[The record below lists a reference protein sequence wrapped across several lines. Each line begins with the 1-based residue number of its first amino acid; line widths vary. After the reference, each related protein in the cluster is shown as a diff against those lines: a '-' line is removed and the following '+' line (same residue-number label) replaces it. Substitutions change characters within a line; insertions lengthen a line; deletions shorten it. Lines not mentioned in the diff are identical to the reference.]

1 MSHAA
6 ADNPY
11 LREPQTEFEP
21 VDSLSPDEA
30 DQQVDQLR
38 AAIREHDYRYYVE
51 GDPLIADR
59 VYDQLF
65 DRLQTLETKFDLD
78 DPDSP
83 TNRVGGQPVDE
94 LDTVEHTAPMLSIA
108 QSGDAADVRE
118 FADRTA
124 RMLRDEG
131 FDPEDIGYVCEP
143 KFDGIS
149 IELVY
154 EDGSLVRAATRGDGA
169 EGDDVTAQARRI
181 RAVPQRLRGD
191 APELL
196 AVRGE
201 VFMPKDG
208 FREHNRDRVE
218 DGKDPF
224 ANPRNATAGT
234 IRQLDPSVVA
244 DRPLDCFV
252 YDIMAYEPGDAAAET
267 ADADAATDRPATQW
281 AERDAIESWGFHV
294 DDLADRVDDIEGA
307 IEYRDSLLDDRE
319 SLNYEIDGVVIKV
332 DDTAAADALG
342 NTARETRSAFA
353 YKFPARTEVT
363 TITDIVVQVGRTGRL
378 TPVALLEPV
387 QVGGVTV
394 SRATLHNPGEIE
406 SLGVNIEDRLRVL
419 RAGDVI
425 PYIEEVVEA
434 DSDDTF
440 EFPEQCPVCDSPVER
455 DGPLAFCTGGL
466 GCSAQ
471 RERAIEHYVSRGGLD
486 IEGLGP
492 ERIAQLREADLLD
505 SLDDLYRLDRD
516 DLAALEGWGEK
527 SAQNLLD
534 EIDAASEPPLDSFL
548 TALSIP
554 EVGGATATA
563 LAREFGSLG
572 ALLDADTDALE
583 AVDDV
588 GPIVAETIRDFFDN
602 PDNGDAI
609 DDLLDA
615 GVDPQP
621 VEGAD
626 AGDELDSLTFVFTGS
641 LAVSRDDAQ
650 TLVEAHGATATALA
664 REFGSL
670 DALLDADTDA
680 FEAVD
685 DVGPIVAETIRDF
698 FDNPDNRDAIDDL
711 LEAGVDPQPV
721 EGADAGDELAGLTFV
736 FTGSLAVSRDDAQ
749 ALVEAHGANATGGVS
764 GNTDYLVAGDNA
776 GQRKRDDADANNV
789 PVLSERDFAE
799 LLADYGVAWPPA
811 S

>member
-1 MSHAA
+1 
-6 ADNPY
+6 
-11 LREPQTEFEP
+11 
-21 VDSLSPDEA
+21 
-30 DQQVDQLR
+30 
-38 AAIREHDYRYYVE
+38 
-51 GDPLIADR
+51 
-59 VYDQLF
+59 
-65 DRLQTLETKFDLD
+65 
-78 DPDSP
+78 
-83 TNRVGGQPVDE
+83 
-94 LDTVEHTAPMLSIA
+94 MLSIA
-108 QSGDAADVRE
+108 QSGDADDVRE
-118 FADRTA
+118 FDRRTA
-124 RMLRDEG
+124 RLLRDGG

-154 EDGSLVRAATRGDGA
+154 EGGRLVRAATRGDGA

-181 RAVPQRLRGD
+181 RAIPQRLRGD
-191 APELL
+191 FPALL

-208 FREHNRDRVE
+208 FREHNRQRVA
-218 DGKDPF
+218 DGQDPF

-252 YDIMAYEPGDAAAET
+252 YDIMAYEADS
-267 ADADAATDRPATQW
+267 DADAAAPDRPTTQW
-281 AERDAIESWGFHV
+281 AERNAIEAWGFHV
-294 DDLADRVDDIEGA
+294 DNLADRVDDIEGA
-307 IEYRDSLLDDRE
+307 IGYRDSLLDDRDG
-319 SLNYEIDGVVIKV
+319 LNYEIDGVVIKI
-332 DDTAAADALG
+332 DDTAAADAVG

-363 TITDIVVQVGRTGRL
+363 TITDVVVQVGRTGRL

-406 SLGVNIEDRLRVL
+406 SLGVDIGDRVRVL

-425 PYIEEVVEA
+425 PYIEAVVQAE
-434 DSDDTF
+434 SDDTVA
-440 EFPEQCPVCDSPVER
+440 FPETCPACDSPVDR

-492 ERIAQLREADLLD
+492 ERIAQLQEADLLD
-505 SLDDLYRLDRD
+505 SLDDLYRLDRKE
-516 DLAALEGWGEK
+516 LAALEGWGEK

-534 EIDAASEPPLDSFL
+534 EIDAASEPPLDAFL

-563 LAREFGSLG
+563 LAQEFGSLT
-572 ALLDADTDALE
+572 ALINADTGALE

-588 GPIVAETIRDFFDN
+588 GPIIAETIR
-602 PDNGDAI
+602 A
-609 DDLLDA
+609 
-615 GVDPQP
+615 
-621 VEGAD
+621 
-626 AGDELDSLTFVFTGS
+626 
-641 LAVSRDDAQ
+641 
-650 TLVEAHGATATALA
+650 
-664 REFGSL
+664 
-670 DALLDADTDA
+670 
-680 FEAVD
+680 
-685 DVGPIVAETIRDF
+685 F
-698 FDNPDNRDAIDDL
+698 FDNPDNRAAIDAL

-721 EGADAGDELAGLTFV
+721 DKANGSNELGGLTFV
-736 FTGSLAVSRDDAQ
+736 FTGSLTVSRDDAQ
-749 ALVEAHGANATGGVS
+749 SLVDAHGATATGSVS

-776 GQRKRDDADANNV
+776 GQQKQADADANDV
-789 PVLSERDFAE
+789 PILSEHDFAE
-799 LLADYGVAWPPA
+799 LLADDGIDWPPGE
-811 S
+811 

>member
-1 MSHAA
+1 MSYADG
-6 ADNPY
+6 DNPY
-11 LREPQTEFEP
+11 FREPPTEFEP
-21 VDSLSPDEA
+21 AESLTPEA
-30 DQQVDQLR
+30 AERQADQLR
-38 AAIREHDYRYYVE
+38 AAIREHDYRYYVDN
-51 GDPLIADR
+51 DPVIADR

-65 DRLQTLETKFDLD
+65 DRLRTLEANFDLD
-78 DPDSP
+78 KPDSP
-83 TNRVGGQPVDE
+83 TTRVGGEPVDD

-108 QSGDAADVRE
+108 QSGDAEDVRE

-124 RMLRDEG
+124 RLLRDEG
-131 FDPEDIGYVCEP
+131 VDPTDIGYVCEP

-154 EDGSLVRAATRGDGA
+154 ENGSLVRAATRGDGG

-181 RAVPQRLRGD
+181 RAIPQRLRGD

-208 FREHNRDRVE
+208 FREHNRQRVE
-218 DGKDPF
+218 DGKEPF

-252 YDIMAYEPGDAAAET
+252 YDIMAYEAGDT
-267 ADADAATDRPATQW
+267 ADERPATQW
-281 AERDAIESWGFHV
+281 AERDAIEAWGFHV
-294 DDLADRVDDIEGA
+294 DDLAERVDDIEGA
-307 IEYRDSLLDDRE
+307 IEYRDSLLDERE
-319 SLNYEIDGVVIKV
+319 ELNYEIDGVVIKV

-406 SLGVNIEDRLRVL
+406 SLGVAVGDRVRVL

-434 DSDDTF
+434 ETEDIF
-440 EFPEQCPVCDSPVER
+440 EFPEQCPVCDSPVDR

-505 SLDDLYRLDRD
+505 SLDDLYRRDREE
-516 DLAALEGWGEK
+516 LAALEGWGEK

-563 LAREFGSLG
+563 LAREFGDLD

-583 AVDDV
+583 AV
-588 GPIVAETIRDFFDN
+588 N
-602 PDNGDAI
+602 
-609 DDLLDA
+609 
-615 GVDPQP
+615 
-621 VEGAD
+621 
-626 AGDELDSLTFVFTGS
+626 
-641 LAVSRDDAQ
+641 
-650 TLVEAHGATATALA
+650 
-664 REFGSL
+664 
-670 DALLDADTDA
+670 
-680 FEAVD
+680 

-721 EGADAGDELAGLTFV
+721 EGADAGDELDGLTFV
-736 FTGSLAVSRDDAQ
+736 FTGSLAASRDDAQ
-749 ALVEAHGANATGGVS
+749 SLVEAHGATATGSVS

-789 PVLSERDFAE
+789 PILAERDFAE
-799 LLADYGVAWPPA
+799 LLADYGIAWPPA

>member
-1 MSHAA
+1 MSHADA
-6 ADNPY
+6 NENPY
-11 LREPQTEFEP
+11 LHEPPTEFKP
-21 VDSLSPDEA
+21 VDSLSVGEA
-30 DQQVDQLR
+30 ERQVDQLR
-38 AAIREHDYRYYVE
+38 AAIREHDYRYYADN
-51 GDPLIADR
+51 DPLIADR

-65 DRLQTLETKFDLD
+65 DRLETLETAFDLD

-83 TNRVGGQPVDE
+83 TNRVGGQPVDD

-124 RMLRDEG
+124 RLLRDGG
-131 FDPEDIGYVCEP
+131 FDPDDIGYVCEP

-154 EDGSLVRAATRGDGA
+154 EDGRLTRAATRGDGA

-181 RAVPQRLRGD
+181 RAIPQRLRGD
-191 APELL
+191 PPELL

-208 FREHNRDRVE
+208 FREHNRERVE

-252 YDIMAYEPGDAAAET
+252 YDIMAYEPGDT
-267 ADADAATDRPATQW
+267 ADERPATQW
-281 AERDAIESWGFHV
+281 AERDAIEAWGFHV
-294 DDLADRVDDIEGA
+294 DDLAERVADIEAA
-307 IEYRDSLLDDRE
+307 IEYRDSLLAERE
-319 SLNYEIDGVVIKV
+319 ELNYEIDGVVIKV
-332 DDTAAADALG
+332 DDTAAASTLG

-363 TITDIVVQVGRTGRL
+363 TVTDIVVQVGRTGRL

-406 SLGVNIEDRLRVL
+406 SLGVAVGDRVRVL

-466 GCSAQ
+466 GCPAQ

-492 ERIAQLREADLLD
+492 ERIAQLRAADLLD
-505 SLDDLYRLDRD
+505 SLDDLYRLDREE
-516 DLAALEGWGEK
+516 LAALEGWGEK

-563 LAREFGSLG
+563 LAREFGSLD

-602 PDNGDAI
+602 PDN
-609 DDLLDA
+609 
-615 GVDPQP
+615 
-621 VEGAD
+621 
-626 AGDELDSLTFVFTGS
+626 
-641 LAVSRDDAQ
+641 
-650 TLVEAHGATATALA
+650 
-664 REFGSL
+664 
-670 DALLDADTDA
+670 
-680 FEAVD
+680 
-685 DVGPIVAETIRDF
+685 
-698 FDNPDNRDAIDDL
+698 RDAIDAL

-721 EGADAGDELAGLTFV
+721 EGADAGDELDGLTFV

-776 GQRKRDDADANNV
+776 GQRKQDDADDNDV
-789 PVLSERDFAE
+789 PILTERDFAE
-799 LLADYGVAWPPA
+799 LLADYGIAWPPA

>member
-1 MSHAA
+1 MSHADA
-6 ADNPY
+6 NENPY
-11 LREPQTEFEP
+11 LHEPPTEFKP
-21 VDSLSPDEA
+21 VDSLSVGEA
-30 DQQVDQLR
+30 ERQVNQLR
-38 AAIREHDYRYYVE
+38 AAIREHDYRYYADN
-51 GDPLIADR
+51 DPLIADR
-59 VYDQLF
+59 VYDRLF
-65 DRLQTLETKFDLD
+65 DRLETLETAFDLD

-83 TNRVGGQPVDE
+83 TNRVGGQPVDD

-108 QSGDAADVRE
+108 QSGEADDVRE
-118 FADRTA
+118 FDDRTA
-124 RMLRDEG
+124 RLLRDGG
-131 FDPEDIGYVCEP
+131 FDPDDIGYVCEP

-154 EDGSLVRAATRGDGA
+154 ENGSLVRAATRGDGE

-181 RAVPQRLRGD
+181 RAIPQRLRGD

-208 FREHNRDRVE
+208 FREHNRERVE

-252 YDIMAYEPGDAAAET
+252 YDIMAYEAGDT
-267 ADADAATDRPATQW
+267 ADERPATQW
-281 AERDAIESWGFHV
+281 AERDAIASWGFHV
-294 DDLADRVDDIEGA
+294 DDLAERVADIEGA
-307 IEYRDSLLDDRE
+307 IEYRDSLLDERE
-319 SLNYEIDGVVIKV
+319 ELNYEIDGVVIKV
-332 DDTAAADALG
+332 DDTAAASTLG

-363 TITDIVVQVGRTGRL
+363 TVTDIVVQVGRTGRL

-406 SLGVNIEDRLRVL
+406 SLGVAVGDRVRVL

-425 PYIEEVVEA
+425 PYIEEVIEA
-434 DSDDTF
+434 ETEDTF
-440 EFPEQCPVCDSPVER
+440 EFPEQCPVCESPVDR

-505 SLDDLYRLDRD
+505 SLDDLYRLDRE

-527 SAQNLLD
+527 SAGNLLD

-563 LAREFGSLG
+563 LAREFGSLE
-572 ALLDADTDALE
+572 ALIHADTDAL
-583 AVDDV
+583 
-588 GPIVAETIRDFFDN
+588 
-602 PDNGDAI
+602 
-609 DDLLDA
+609 
-615 GVDPQP
+615 
-621 VEGAD
+621 
-626 AGDELDSLTFVFTGS
+626 
-641 LAVSRDDAQ
+641 
-650 TLVEAHGATATALA
+650 
-664 REFGSL
+664 
-670 DALLDADTDA
+670 
-680 FEAVD
+680 EAVD

-711 LEAGVDPQPV
+711 LDAGVDPQPV
-721 EGADAGDELAGLTFV
+721 EGADAGDELDGLTFV
-736 FTGSLAVSRDDAQ
+736 FTGSLAVSRNDAQ
-749 ALVEAHGANATGGVS
+749 SLVEAHGANATGGVS

-799 LLADYGVAWPPA
+799 LLADYGIAWPPA

>member
-1 MSHAA
+1 MSHADA
-6 ADNPY
+6 NENPY
-11 LREPQTEFEP
+11 LHEPPTEFKP
-21 VDSLSPDEA
+21 VDSLSVGEA
-30 DQQVDQLR
+30 ERQVDQLR
-38 AAIREHDYRYYVE
+38 AAIREHDYRYYADN
-51 GDPLIADR
+51 DPLIADR

-65 DRLQTLETKFDLD
+65 DRLQTLENAFDLD

-83 TNRVGGQPVDE
+83 TNRVGGQPVDD

-108 QSGDAADVRE
+108 QSGEADDVRE
-118 FADRTA
+118 FDDRTA
-124 RMLRDEG
+124 RLLRDGG
-131 FDPEDIGYVCEP
+131 FDPDDIGYVCEP

-154 EDGSLVRAATRGDGA
+154 ENGSLVRAATRGDGE
-169 EGDDVTAQARRI
+169 EGDDVTAQTRRI
-181 RAVPQRLRGD
+181 RAIPQRLRGD

-208 FREHNRDRVE
+208 FREHNRERVE

-252 YDIMAYEPGDAAAET
+252 YDIMAYEAGDT
-267 ADADAATDRPATQW
+267 ADERPATQW

-294 DDLADRVDDIEGA
+294 DDLANRVDDIEGA
-307 IEYRDSLLDDRE
+307 IEYRDSLLDERE
-319 SLNYEIDGVVIKV
+319 ALNYEIDGVVIKV
-332 DDTAAADALG
+332 DDTAAASALG

-406 SLGVNIEDRLRVL
+406 SLGVAVGDRVRVL

-434 DSDDTF
+434 ETDDTF
-440 EFPEQCPVCDSPVER
+440 AFPEQCPVCDSTVDR

-471 RERAIEHYVSRGGLD
+471 RERAIEHYVSRDGLD

-505 SLDDLYRLDRD
+505 SLDDLYRLDRE
-516 DLAALEGWGEK
+516 DLAALEGWGDK

-563 LAREFGSLG
+563 LAREFGSLD
-572 ALLDADTDALE
+572 ALLDADTDDLE

-602 PDNGDAI
+602 PDNCDAI
-609 DDLLDA
+609 DALLDT

-621 VEGAD
+621 VEGVD
-626 AGDELDSLTFVFTGS
+626 TGDELD
-641 LAVSRDDAQ
+641 
-650 TLVEAHGATATALA
+650 
-664 REFGSL
+664 
-670 DALLDADTDA
+670 
-680 FEAVD
+680 
-685 DVGPIVAETIRDF
+685 
-698 FDNPDNRDAIDDL
+698 
-711 LEAGVDPQPV
+711 
-721 EGADAGDELAGLTFV
+721 GLTFV
-736 FTGSLAVSRDDAQ
+736 FTGSLAVSRNDAQ
-749 ALVEAHGANATGGVS
+749 SLVEAHGANATGGVS

-776 GQRKRDDADANNV
+776 GQRKQDDADANSV
-789 PVLSERDFAE
+789 PILTERDFAE

>member
-1 MSHAA
+1 MSHAD

-11 LREPQTEFEP
+11 LRDPPRAFEP
-21 VDSLSPDEA
+21 VDSLSPAEA
-30 DQQVDQLR
+30 ERQVEQLR

-51 GDPLIADR
+51 SDPLIADR

-65 DRLQTLETKFDLD
+65 DRLQTLEAEFDLG

-83 TNRVGGQPVDE
+83 TTRVGGEPVDDLE
-94 LDTVEHTAPMLSIA
+94 TVDHTAPMLSIA

-118 FADRTA
+118 FDERTA
-124 RMLRDEG
+124 RLLRDAG
-131 FDPEDIGYVCEP
+131 FDPDDIGYVCEP

-154 EDGSLVRAATRGDGA
+154 EDGSLARAATRGDGA

-181 RAVPQRLRGD
+181 RAIPQRLRGD

-208 FREHNRDRVE
+208 FREHNRERVE
-218 DGKDPF
+218 DGKEPF

-252 YDIMAYEPGDAAAET
+252 YDIMAYEAGDDGDEPGDADDEAGY
-267 ADADAATDRPATQW
+267 RPATQW

-294 DDLADRVDDIEGA
+294 DDLAERVADIEGA
-307 IEYRDSLLDDRE
+307 IAYRDALLDERE
-319 SLNYEIDGVVIKV
+319 ELNYEIDGVVIKV
-332 DDTAAADALG
+332 DDTAAASTLG

-378 TPVALLEPV
+378 TPVALLDPV

-394 SRATLHNPGEIE
+394 SRATLHNPGGIE
-406 SLGVNIEDRLRVL
+406 SLGVAVGDRVRVL

-425 PYIEEVVEA
+425 PYIDEVV
-434 DSDDTF
+434 DDETGSTF
-440 EFPEQCPVCDSPVER
+440 AFPETCPVCDSPVDR

-492 ERIAQLREADLLD
+492 ERIAQLRAADLLD

-516 DLAALEGWGEK
+516 ELATLEGWGEK

-534 EIDAASEPPLDSFL
+534 EIDAASEPPLDAFL

-563 LAREFGSLG
+563 LAREFGDLD
-572 ALLDADTDALE
+572 ALIDADTDELE

-588 GPIVAETIRDFFDN
+588 GPIVAETIR
-602 PDNGDAI
+602 
-609 DDLLDA
+609 
-615 GVDPQP
+615 
-621 VEGAD
+621 
-626 AGDELDSLTFVFTGS
+626 
-641 LAVSRDDAQ
+641 
-650 TLVEAHGATATALA
+650 
-664 REFGSL
+664 EFL
-670 DALLDADTDA
+670 
-680 FEAVD
+680 E
-685 DVGPIVAETIRDF
+685 
-698 FDNPDNRDAIDDL
+698 NPDNRAAIDAL

-721 EGADAGDELAGLTFV
+721 DGADAGDELDGLTFV
-736 FTGSLAVSRDDAQ
+736 FTGSLAVSRGDAQ
-749 ALVEAHGANATGGVS
+749 NLVESHGANATGSVS

-776 GQRKRDDADANNV
+776 GQRKQDDADDNDV
-789 PVLSERDFAE
+789 PILSERDFAE
-799 LLADYGVAWPPA
+799 LLADYGIAWPPGE
-811 S
+811 

>member
-1 MSHAA
+1 MSHADS
-6 ADNPY
+6 DNPY
-11 LREPQTEFEP
+11 LRDPPTEFEP
-21 VDSLSPDEA
+21 VDALSGEA
-30 DQQVDQLR
+30 AEQQVQQLR
-38 AAIREHDYRYYVE
+38 AAIREHDYRYYVDNE
-51 GDPLIADR
+51 PLIADR

-65 DRLQTLETKFDLD
+65 DRLQTLEAAFDLD

-83 TNRVGGQPVDE
+83 TNRVGGEPVDD

-108 QSGDAADVRE
+108 QSGDAEDVRE
-118 FADRTA
+118 FDERTA
-124 RMLRDEG
+124 RLLHDEG
-131 FDPEDIGYVCEP
+131 FDSEDIGYVCEP

-154 EDGSLVRAATRGDGA
+154 EDGRLARAATRGDGA

-181 RAVPQRLRGD
+181 RAIPQRLRGD
-191 APELL
+191 APALL

-208 FREHNRDRVE
+208 FREHNRERVE
-218 DGKDPF
+218 DGKEPF

-234 IRQLDPSVVA
+234 IRQLDPGVVA

-252 YDIMAYEPGDAAAET
+252 YDIMAYEAGDQAG
-267 ADADAATDRPATQW
+267 DRPATQW
-281 AERDAIESWGFHV
+281 AERDAIEAWGFHV
-294 DDLADRVDDIEGA
+294 DDLAEQVADIEAA

-319 SLNYEIDGVVIKV
+319 DLNYEIDGVVIKV
-332 DDTAAADALG
+332 DDIEAADALG

-378 TPVALLEPV
+378 TPVALLDPV

-406 SLGVNIEDRLRVL
+406 SLGVAVGDRVRVL

-434 DSDDTF
+434 ETEDTF
-440 EFPEQCPVCDSPVER
+440 AFPETCPVCDSPVDR

-492 ERIAQLREADLLD
+492 ERIGQLREADLLD
-505 SLDDLYRLDRD
+505 SLDDLYRLDREE
-516 DLAALEGWGEK
+516 LAALEGWGEK

-563 LAREFGSLG
+563 LAREFSS
-572 ALLDADTDALE
+572 LDALIDADSDALE
-583 AVDDV
+583 AIDDV
-588 GPIVAETIRDFFDN
+588 GPIVAETIRDFF
-602 PDNGDAI
+602 
-609 DDLLDA
+609 
-615 GVDPQP
+615 
-621 VEGAD
+621 E
-626 AGDELDSLTFVFTGS
+626 
-641 LAVSRDDAQ
+641 
-650 TLVEAHGATATALA
+650 
-664 REFGSL
+664 
-670 DALLDADTDA
+670 
-680 FEAVD
+680 
-685 DVGPIVAETIRDF
+685 
-698 FDNPDNRDAIDDL
+698 NPDNRAAIDAL

-749 ALVEAHGANATGGVS
+749 ALVDAHGANATGSVS

-776 GQRKRDDADANNV
+776 GQRKQDDADANSV
-789 PVLSERDFAE
+789 PILSERDFAE
-799 LLADYGVAWPPA
+799 LLADYGIAWPP
-811 S
+811 SE

>member
-1 MSHAA
+1 MSHADA
-6 ADNPY
+6 NENPY
-11 LREPQTEFEP
+11 LHEPPTEFKP
-21 VDSLSPDEA
+21 VDSLSVGEA
-30 DQQVDQLR
+30 ERQVNQLR
-38 AAIREHDYRYYVE
+38 AAIREHDYRYYADN
-51 GDPLIADR
+51 DPLIADR

-65 DRLQTLETKFDLD
+65 DRLETLETAFDLD

-83 TNRVGGQPVDE
+83 TNRVGGQPVDD

-124 RMLRDEG
+124 RLLRDGG
-131 FDPEDIGYVCEP
+131 FDPDDIGYVCEP

-154 EDGSLVRAATRGDGA
+154 ENGSLVRAATRGDGE

-181 RAVPQRLRGD
+181 RAIPQRLRGD
-191 APELL
+191 APDLL

-208 FREHNRDRVE
+208 FREHNRERVE

-252 YDIMAYEPGDAAAET
+252 YDIMAYEAGDT
-267 ADADAATDRPATQW
+267 ADERPATQW
-281 AERDAIESWGFHV
+281 AERDAIEAWGFHV
-294 DDLADRVDDIEGA
+294 DDLAERVADIEAA
-307 IEYRDSLLDDRE
+307 IEYRDSLLAERE
-319 SLNYEIDGVVIKV
+319 ELNYEIDGVVIKV
-332 DDTAAADALG
+332 DDTAAASALG

-363 TITDIVVQVGRTGRL
+363 TVTDIVVQVGRTGRL

-406 SLGVNIEDRLRVL
+406 SLGVAVGDRVRVL

-466 GCSAQ
+466 GCPAQ

-505 SLDDLYRLDRD
+505 SLDDLYRLDREE
-516 DLAALEGWGEK
+516 LAALEGWGDK

-563 LAREFGSLG
+563 LAREFGSLD
-572 ALLDADTDALE
+572 ALIDADTDALE

-588 GPIVAETIRDFFDN
+588 GPIVAETIREFFDN
-602 PDNGDAI
+602 PDNRAAI
-609 DDLLDA
+609 DALLDA

-621 VEGAD
+621 VDGVD
-626 AGDELDSLTFVFTGS
+626 AGDELD
-641 LAVSRDDAQ
+641 
-650 TLVEAHGATATALA
+650 
-664 REFGSL
+664 
-670 DALLDADTDA
+670 
-680 FEAVD
+680 
-685 DVGPIVAETIRDF
+685 
-698 FDNPDNRDAIDDL
+698 
-711 LEAGVDPQPV
+711 
-721 EGADAGDELAGLTFV
+721 GLTFV

-776 GQRKRDDADANNV
+776 GQRKQDDADDNGV
-789 PVLSERDFAE
+789 PILSERDFAE
-799 LLADYGVAWPPA
+799 LLADYGIAWPPA

>member
-1 MSHAA
+1 MSHADA
-6 ADNPY
+6 NENPY
-11 LREPQTEFEP
+11 LHEPPTEFKP
-21 VDSLSPDEA
+21 VDSLSVGEA
-30 DQQVDQLR
+30 ERQVDQLR
-38 AAIREHDYRYYVE
+38 AAIREHDYRYYADN
-51 GDPLIADR
+51 DPLIADR

-65 DRLQTLETKFDLD
+65 DRLETLETAFDLD

-83 TNRVGGQPVDE
+83 TNRVGGQPVDD

-124 RMLRDEG
+124 RLLRDGG
-131 FDPEDIGYVCEP
+131 FDPDDIGYVCEP

-154 EDGSLVRAATRGDGA
+154 ENGSLVRAATRGDGE

-181 RAVPQRLRGD
+181 RAIPQRLRGD

-208 FREHNRDRVE
+208 FREHNRERVE

-252 YDIMAYEPGDAAAET
+252 YDIMAYEPGDT
-267 ADADAATDRPATQW
+267 ADERPATQW
-281 AERDAIESWGFHV
+281 AERDAIEAWGFHV

-307 IEYRDSLLDDRE
+307 IEYRDSLLDERE
-319 SLNYEIDGVVIKV
+319 ELNYEIDGVVIKV
-332 DDTAAADALG
+332 DDTAAASTLG

-363 TITDIVVQVGRTGRL
+363 TVTDIVVQVGRTGRL

-406 SLGVNIEDRLRVL
+406 SLGVAVGDRVRVL

-466 GCSAQ
+466 GCPAQ

-492 ERIAQLREADLLD
+492 ERIAQLRAADLLD
-505 SLDDLYRLDRD
+505 SLDDLYRLDREE
-516 DLAALEGWGEK
+516 LAALEGWGEK

-563 LAREFGSLG
+563 LAREFGSLD

-588 GPIVAETIRDFFDN
+588 GPIVAETIREFFDN
-602 PDNGDAI
+602 PDNRAAI
-609 DDLLDA
+609 DALLDA

-621 VEGAD
+621 VDGVD
-626 AGDELDSLTFVFTGS
+626 AGDELD
-641 LAVSRDDAQ
+641 
-650 TLVEAHGATATALA
+650 
-664 REFGSL
+664 
-670 DALLDADTDA
+670 
-680 FEAVD
+680 
-685 DVGPIVAETIRDF
+685 
-698 FDNPDNRDAIDDL
+698 
-711 LEAGVDPQPV
+711 
-721 EGADAGDELAGLTFV
+721 GLTFV

-776 GQRKRDDADANNV
+776 GQRKQDDADDNGV
-789 PVLSERDFAE
+789 PILSERDFAE
-799 LLADYGVAWPPA
+799 LLADYGIAWPPA

>member
-1 MSHAA
+1 MSYADD
-6 ADNPY
+6 DNPY
-11 LREPQTEFEP
+11 LREPPTEFESAE
-21 VDSLSPDEA
+21 SLTPEA
-30 DQQVDQLR
+30 AEHQADQLR
-38 AAIREHDYRYYVE
+38 AAIREHDYRYYADN
-51 GDPLIADR
+51 DPLIADR

-65 DRLQTLETKFDLD
+65 DRLKTLETAFDLD

-83 TNRVGGQPVDE
+83 TTRVGGQPVDE

-108 QSGDAADVRE
+108 QSGEAGDVRE
-118 FADRTA
+118 FHKRTA
-124 RMLRDEG
+124 RLLREEG
-131 FDPEDIGYVCEP
+131 FDPDNIGYVCEP

-154 EDGSLVRAATRGDGA
+154 EGGRLTRAATRGDGA

-181 RAVPQRLRGD
+181 RAIPQRLRGD
-191 APELL
+191 SPALL

-208 FREHNRDRVE
+208 FREHNRERVE
-218 DGKDPF
+218 DGKEPF

-252 YDIMAYEPGDAAAET
+252 YDIMAYEAGDTGHE
-267 ADADAATDRPATQW
+267 RPATQW
-281 AERDAIESWGFHV
+281 AEREAIASWGFHV
-294 DDLADRVDDIEGA
+294 DDLADRVDDIESA
-307 IEYRDSLLDDRE
+307 IKYRDSLLDERE
-319 SLNYEIDGVVIKV
+319 ELNYEIDGVVIKI
-332 DDTAAADALG
+332 DDIAAADALG

-406 SLGVNIEDRLRVL
+406 SLGVAVGNRVRVL

-425 PYIEEVVEA
+425 PYIDEVVDDET
-434 DSDDTF
+434 DSTF
-440 EFPEQCPVCDSPVER
+440 AFPDACPVCDNPVDR

-486 IEGLGP
+486 IEGLGS
-492 ERIAQLREADLLD
+492 ERIGQLRAADLLD
-505 SLDDLYRLDRD
+505 SLDDLYRLDREK
-516 DLAALEGWGEK
+516 LAALEGWGET

-563 LAREFGSLG
+563 LAREFGDLD
-572 ALLDADTDALE
+572 ALINADTDALE

-588 GPIVAETIRDFFDN
+588 GPIVAETIREFFDN
-602 PDNGDAI
+602 PDNRAAI
-609 DDLLDA
+609 DALLDA

-626 AGDELDSLTFVFTGS
+626 AGDELD
-641 LAVSRDDAQ
+641 
-650 TLVEAHGATATALA
+650 
-664 REFGSL
+664 
-670 DALLDADTDA
+670 
-680 FEAVD
+680 
-685 DVGPIVAETIRDF
+685 
-698 FDNPDNRDAIDDL
+698 
-711 LEAGVDPQPV
+711 
-721 EGADAGDELAGLTFV
+721 GLTFV
-736 FTGSLAVSRDDAQ
+736 FTGSLAVSRNDAQ

-776 GQRKRDDADANNV
+776 GQRKQDDADANGV
-789 PVLSERDFAE
+789 PILSERDFAE
-799 LLADYGVAWPPA
+799 LLADYGIAWPPA
-811 S
+811 

>member
-1 MSHAA
+1 MSYADS
-6 ADNPY
+6 DNPY
-11 LREPQTEFEP
+11 LRDPPTEF
-21 VDSLSPDEA
+21 DSADLLSPNEA
-30 DQQVDQLR
+30 EQQVERLR
-38 AAIREHDYRYYVE
+38 AAIREHDHRYYVDN
-51 GDPLIADR
+51 DPLIADR

-65 DRLQTLETKFDLD
+65 DRLETLEAEFDLAA
-78 DPDSP
+78 PDSP
-83 TNRVGGQPVDE
+83 TARVGGQPVDE
-94 LDTVEHTAPMLSIA
+94 LETVEHTAPMLSIA
-108 QSGDAADVRE
+108 QSGDAEEVRE
-118 FADRTA
+118 FDERTA
-124 RMLRDEG
+124 RLLREDG
-131 FDPEDIGYVCEP
+131 FDPAEIGYVCEP

-154 EDGSLVRAATRGDGA
+154 ENGSLARAATRGDGE

-181 RAVPQRLRGD
+181 RAIPQRLRGD
-191 APELL
+191 TPELL

-208 FREHNRDRVE
+208 FREHNRERVE
-218 DGKDPF
+218 AGEEPF

-234 IRQLDPSVVA
+234 IRQLDPTVVA

-252 YDIMAYEPGDAAAET
+252 YDIMAYGAGNDES
-267 ADADAATDRPATQW
+267 DRPATQW

-294 DDLADRVDDIEGA
+294 DDLAERVADIEGA
-307 IEYRDSLLDDRE
+307 IEYRDSLLADRDD
-319 SLNYEIDGVVIKV
+319 LNYEIDGVVIKI

-353 YKFPARTEVT
+353 YKFPARTEIT

-378 TPVALLEPV
+378 TPVALLDPV

-406 SLGVNIEDRLRVL
+406 SLAVDVGDRVRVL

-425 PYIEEVVEA
+425 PYIEEVVDA

-440 EFPEQCPVCDSPVER
+440 GFPDSCPVCDSPVER

-492 ERIAQLREADLLD
+492 ERIAQLRETDLLD
-505 SLDDLYRLDRD
+505 SLDDLYRLDREE
-516 DLAALEGWGEK
+516 LAALEGWGEK
-527 SAQNLLD
+527 SAQNLLS
-534 EIDAASEPPLDSFL
+534 EIDAASEPPLDDFL

-563 LAREFGSLG
+563 LAQKFGSLD

-588 GPIVAETIRDFFDN
+588 GPIVAETIQDFFNN
-602 PDNGDAI
+602 PENRDAI
-609 DDLLDA
+609 DALLDT

-621 VEGAD
+621 VEGVD
-626 AGDELDSLTFVFTGS
+626 TGDELD
-641 LAVSRDDAQ
+641 
-650 TLVEAHGATATALA
+650 
-664 REFGSL
+664 
-670 DALLDADTDA
+670 
-680 FEAVD
+680 
-685 DVGPIVAETIRDF
+685 
-698 FDNPDNRDAIDDL
+698 
-711 LEAGVDPQPV
+711 
-721 EGADAGDELAGLTFV
+721 GLTFV
-736 FTGSLAVSRDDAQ
+736 FTGSLAVSRNDAQ
-749 ALVEAHGANATGGVS
+749 TLVEAHGANATGGVS
-764 GNTDYLVAGDNA
+764 GNTDYLIAGDNA
-776 GQRKRDDADANNV
+776 GQRKQDDADANGV
-789 PVLSERDFAE
+789 PILSERDFAE
-799 LLADYGVAWPPA
+799 LLTDYGIDWPP
-811 S
+811 SE

>member
-1 MSHAA
+1 MSHADA
-6 ADNPY
+6 NENPY
-11 LREPQTEFEP
+11 LHEPPTEFKP
-21 VDSLSPDEA
+21 VDSLSVGEA
-30 DQQVDQLR
+30 ERQVDQLR
-38 AAIREHDYRYYVE
+38 AAIREHDYRYYADN
-51 GDPLIADR
+51 DPLIADR

-65 DRLQTLETKFDLD
+65 DRLETLETAFDLD

-83 TNRVGGQPVDE
+83 TNRVGGQPVDD

-124 RMLRDEG
+124 RLLRDGG
-131 FDPEDIGYVCEP
+131 FDPDDIGYVCEP

-154 EDGSLVRAATRGDGA
+154 EDGRLTRAATRGDGA

-181 RAVPQRLRGD
+181 RAIPQRLRGD

-208 FREHNRDRVE
+208 FREHNRERVE

-252 YDIMAYEPGDAAAET
+252 YDIMAYEPGDT
-267 ADADAATDRPATQW
+267 ADERPATQW
-281 AERDAIESWGFHV
+281 AERDAIEAWGFHV
-294 DDLADRVDDIEGA
+294 DDLAERVADIEAA
-307 IEYRDSLLDDRE
+307 IEYRDSLLAERE
-319 SLNYEIDGVVIKV
+319 ELNYEIDGVVIKV
-332 DDTAAADALG
+332 DDTAAASTLG

-363 TITDIVVQVGRTGRL
+363 TVTDIVVQVGRTGRL

-406 SLGVNIEDRLRVL
+406 SLGVAVGDRVRVL

-466 GCSAQ
+466 GCPAQ

-492 ERIAQLREADLLD
+492 ERIAQLRAADLLD
-505 SLDDLYRLDRD
+505 SLDDLYRLDREE
-516 DLAALEGWGEK
+516 LAALEGWGEK

-563 LAREFGSLG
+563 LAREFGSLD

-588 GPIVAETIRDFFDN
+588 GPIVAETIREFFDN
-602 PDNGDAI
+602 PDNRAAI
-609 DDLLDA
+609 DALLDA

-621 VEGAD
+621 VDGVD
-626 AGDELDSLTFVFTGS
+626 AGDELD
-641 LAVSRDDAQ
+641 
-650 TLVEAHGATATALA
+650 
-664 REFGSL
+664 
-670 DALLDADTDA
+670 
-680 FEAVD
+680 
-685 DVGPIVAETIRDF
+685 
-698 FDNPDNRDAIDDL
+698 
-711 LEAGVDPQPV
+711 
-721 EGADAGDELAGLTFV
+721 GLTFV

-776 GQRKRDDADANNV
+776 GQRKQDDADDNGV
-789 PVLSERDFAE
+789 PILSERDFAE
-799 LLADYGVAWPPA
+799 LLADYGIAWPPA

>member
-1 MSHAA
+1 MSYADS
-6 ADNPY
+6 DNPY
-11 LREPQTEFEP
+11 LRDPPTEFSP
-21 VDSLSPDEA
+21 VDDLTPDEA
-30 DQQVDQLR
+30 EQQVEQLR
-38 AAIREHDYRYYVE
+38 AAIRDHNYLYYVDS
-51 GDPLIADR
+51 DPLIADR

-65 DRLQTLETKFDLD
+65 DRLQTLEAEFDLD

-83 TNRVGGQPVDE
+83 TNRVGGEPVDD

-108 QSGDAADVRE
+108 QSGDAEDVRE
-118 FADRTA
+118 FDKRTA
-124 RMLRDEG
+124 RLLRDSG
-131 FDPEDIGYVCEP
+131 FDPDDIGYVCEP

-154 EDGSLVRAATRGDGA
+154 EDGRLTRAATRGDGA

-181 RAVPQRLRGD
+181 RAIPQRLRGD
-191 APELL
+191 APDLL

-208 FREHNRDRVE
+208 FREHNRQRVE
-218 DGKDPF
+218 DGKEPF

-252 YDIMAYEPGDAAAET
+252 YDIMAYEAGDEP
-267 ADADAATDRPATQW
+267 DDHPDTQW
-281 AERDAIESWGFHV
+281 AERDAIEAWGFHV
-294 DDLADRVDDIEGA
+294 DELADRVDDIEGA
-307 IEYRDSLLDDRE
+307 IAYRDSLLDDRE

-378 TPVALLEPV
+378 TPVALLDPV

-406 SLGVNIEDRLRVL
+406 SLGVDVGDRVRVL

-425 PYIEEVVEA
+425 PYIDEVV
-434 DSDDTF
+434 DDETGSTF
-440 EFPEQCPVCDSPVER
+440 AFPETCPVCDSPVDR

-492 ERIAQLREADLLD
+492 ERIAQLRAADLLD
-505 SLDDLYRLDRD
+505 SLDDLYRLDREN
-516 DLAALEGWGEK
+516 LAALEGWGEK
-527 SAQNLLD
+527 SAQNLLE
-534 EIDAASEPPLDSFL
+534 EIDAASEPPLDAFL

-563 LAREFGSLG
+563 LAWEFGDLD
-572 ALLDADTDALE
+572 ALIDADTDALE

-602 PDNGDAI
+602 PENRDAI
-609 DDLLDA
+609 DALLDA

-626 AGDELDSLTFVFTGS
+626 AGDELD
-641 LAVSRDDAQ
+641 
-650 TLVEAHGATATALA
+650 
-664 REFGSL
+664 
-670 DALLDADTDA
+670 
-680 FEAVD
+680 
-685 DVGPIVAETIRDF
+685 
-698 FDNPDNRDAIDDL
+698 
-711 LEAGVDPQPV
+711 
-721 EGADAGDELAGLTFV
+721 GLTFV
-736 FTGSLAVSRDDAQ
+736 FTGSLAVSRDDGQ
-749 ALVEAHGANATGGVS
+749 SLVEAHGANATGSVS

-776 GQRKRDDADANNV
+776 GQRKQDDADDNDV
-789 PVLSERDFAE
+789 PILTERDFAE
-799 LLADYGVAWPPA
+799 LLADYGIDWPP
-811 S
+811 SE